1 MAADDANALYDTAH
15 ARWPALGWPREA
27 YHQHLNGEHPAHPA
41 DLYLGG
47 AAGHRLDPAWAAI
60 ETDLAPGVQKILRG
74 LATADYDL
82 EDLWGEV
89 REKLMSDDNRHAG
102 VIRGTVVP
110 SGTGVP
116 PVDQSPAGGGSEE
129 LSDSGITAPPPS
141 EPTPTPDLPDGRRPA
156 RIVRY
161 RGKVSLTNYL
171 VLIARNKARDRKRQ
185 LVRQG
190 HTGSLDA
197 AAGSDADGRA
207 GLSTATTHAD
217 DRAPDPGVHA
227 GIREQ
232 AAHLVERLRDARKT
246 LSVHQRVLLRLV
258 YGQGMQQ
265 KDAGTLLGKFDPK
278 NPDGWSP
285 FKTSRALTDA
295 KTKLREALG
304 DALNLTEAD
313 AAPDLNAAWE
323 QAWQAVWSQETADE
337 ATASA

>member
-1 MAADDANALYDTAH
+1 MGQAS
-15 ARWPALGWPREA
+15 R
-27 YHQHLNGEHPAHPA
+27 
-41 DLYLGG
+41 
-47 AAGHRLDPAWAAI
+47 
-60 ETDLAPGVQKILRG
+60 
-74 LATADYDL
+74 
-82 EDLWGEV
+82 
-89 REKLMSDDNRHAG
+89 
-102 VIRGTVVP
+102 P
-110 SGTGVP
+110 SAKVP
-116 PVDQSPAGGGSEE
+116 PEADPQSCRNR
-129 LSDSGITAPPPS
+129 
-141 EPTPTPDLPDGRRPA
+141 TPTQTTLLPPDLPDGRRPA

-197 AAGSDADGRA
+197 AAGSDADGP
-207 GLSTATTHAD
+207 STATTHAD
-217 DRAPDPGVHA
+217 DRAADPGDHA

-232 AAHLVERLRDARKT
+232 AAHLIERLREARKT

-265 KDAGTLLGKFDPK
+265 KDAGVLLGKFDPK

-304 DALNLTEAD
+304 DALNVEAD
-313 AAPDLNAAWE
+313 ASPDLNAAWE
-323 QAWQAVWSQETADE
+323 QAWQSVWSQETADQ
-337 ATASA
+337 AAN

>member
-1 MAADDANALYDTAH
+1 MAADDANALYDTATT
-15 ARWPALGWPREA
+15 RWPAVGWGREA
-27 YHQHLNGEHPAHPA
+27 WEGHLNGEHPAHPA

-89 REKLMSDDNRHAG
+89 RAKLMAEDRVGPEDAPAPDDG
-102 VIRGTVVP
+102 P
-110 SGTGVP
+110 
-116 PVDQSPAGGGSEE
+116 
-129 LSDSGITAPPPS
+129 
-141 EPTPTPDLPDGRRPA
+141 EPLPDLPDGRRPA

-161 RGKVSLTNYL
+161 RGKVSMTNYL

-197 AAGSDADGRA
+197 AAGSDSDGP
-207 GLSTATTHAD
+207 STATTHAD
-217 DRAPDPGVHA
+217 DRAPDPGEQA
-227 GIREQ
+227 GAREQ
-232 AAHLVERLRDARKT
+232 AAQLVERLREARQT

-265 KDAGTLLGKFDPK
+265 KDAGVLLGKFDPD

-295 KTKLREALG
+295 KTKLREALA
-304 DALNLTEAD
+304 DALDDAD
-313 AAPDLNAAWE
+313 APQLADAWE
-323 QAWQAVWSQETADE
+323 QAWQATWAQESAEE
-337 ATASA
+337 AAAGS

>member
-1 MAADDANALYDTAH
+1 MAADDANAQYDTAC
-15 ARWPALGWPREA
+15 ARWPALGWPRDA
-27 YHQHLNGEHPAHPA
+27 YERHLNGELPGHPS

-74 LATADYDL
+74 LPTADYDL

-89 REKLMSDDNRHAG
+89 REKLMSDDTS
-102 VIRGTVVP
+102 GTGAP
-110 SGTGVP
+110 GEASGTGVP
-116 PVDQSPAGGGSEE
+116 PVGQSHAGGGSKK
-129 LSDSGITAPPPS
+129 LSAQ
-141 EPTPTPDLPDGRRPA
+141 PTPTPDLPDGRRPA

-197 AAGSDADGRA
+197 TAGSDADGRA
-207 GLSTATTHAD
+207 GFSTATTHAD
-217 DRAPDPGVHA
+217 ARAADPGDHA
-227 GIREQ
+227 AVREQ
-232 AAHLVERLRDARKT
+232 AAHLVERLRAARQN
-246 LSVHQRVLLRLV
+246 LSVYQRVLLRLV

-265 KDAGTLLGKFDPK
+265 KDAGALLGRFDPK
-278 NPDGWSP
+278 HPDGWSP

-304 DALNLTEAD
+304 DALNLSEAD
-313 AAPDLNAAWE
+313 ASPDLNAAWE

-337 ATASA
+337 AAAST

>member
-1 MAADDANALYDTAH
+1 MAADDANTLYDTAC
-15 ARWPALGWPREA
+15 ARWPAVGWPRDA
-27 YHQHLNGEHPAHPA
+27 YVRHLNGETPTHPA

-89 REKLMSDDNRHAG
+89 REKLMSDDTR
-102 VIRGTVVP
+102 
-110 SGTGVP
+110 GTGVP
-116 PVDQSPAGGGSEE
+116 PVGQSPAGGGSAE
-129 LSDSGITAPPPS
+129 LSEPDPHPDHAS
-141 EPTPTPDLPDGRRPA
+141 ESTPDLPDGRRPA

-197 AAGSDADGRA
+197 TAGSDADGP
-207 GLSTATTHAD
+207 STATTHAD
-217 DRAPDPGVHA
+217 DRAADPGDHA
-227 GIREQ
+227 SIREQ
-232 AAHLVERLRDARKT
+232 AAHLVERLREARQT

-258 YGQGMQQ
+258 YGEGMQQ

-304 DALNLTEAD
+304 DALQVSEAD
-313 AAPDLNAAWE
+313 ASSDLNAAWE
-323 QAWQAVWSQETADE
+323 QAWQGVWSQETADE
-337 ATASA
+337 APTPA